1 MDRTPPSVL
10 ARMLRGHAGA
20 LAGQMRE
27 SLEALV
33 GRSVQLERLQA
44 DHPELPRLFGQREL
58 FLFPFADG
66 DGRALPTFL
75 ALDRPAAV
83 ATGAAFGLMNT
94 GGVREAADP
103 GELPEPL
110 LGAIREVAGILG
122 GAARRMVRARGT
134 DRTCGFGCGHELR
147 RVTAGAWPAI
157 VGEIDH
163 GVRWDLLGFRLRID
177 GEPAGAILLGSSE
190 RWEGPLETDLD
201 EDADTA
207 EVFVEEPTPGSDEYA
222 GTAAAPAPFPAN
234 AEAAG
239 PPPPIPQG
247 IRVQVAGDPKDR
259 ATAALRTALA
269 EAGCHVLPAYSA
281 GGAGPQ
287 PSVLF
292 VFSRSPID
300 LRMRL
305 AASLAKR
312 RAGLIVACSDRPT
325 ADLVRAAHAGTADS
339 FLVLPADRL
348 RLQRLFQRFA
358 ELAPA

>member
-1 MDRTPPSVL
+1 
-10 ARMLRGHAGA
+10 MLRGEAGA

-33 GRSVQLERLQA
+33 GRPVQLERLRA
-44 DHPELPRLFGQREL
+44 DHPDLPQLFGQREL
-58 FLFPFADG
+58 FLFPFADA
-66 DGRALPTFL
+66 DGRVLPTFL

-83 ATGAAFGLMNT
+83 TTGAAFGLMSA
-94 GGVREAADP
+94 GGVREATDSGDLP
-103 GELPEPL
+103 GPL
-110 LGAIREVAGILG
+110 LDAIREVAGILA
-122 GAARRMVRARGT
+122 GAARRIVRARGA
-134 DRTCGFGCGHELR
+134 DGARHFACGHELR
-147 RVTAGAWPAI
+147 RITAGAWPAL

-163 GVRWDLLGFRLRID
+163 GARWDLLGFRLQID

-190 RWEGPLETDLD
+190 SWEGPAGMELD

-207 EVFVEEPTPGSDEYA
+207 EVFVEELVPGGGA
-222 GTAAAPAPFPAN
+222 CAHAVAAPRPFPGDS
-234 AEAAG
+234 AATV
-239 PPPPIPQG
+239 PPPAIPRG
-247 IRVQVAGDPKDR
+247 IRVQVSGDPQDR

-305 AASLAKR
+305 AAALAKR
-312 RAGLIVACSDRPT
+312 RSGMIVACSDRPT
-325 ADLVRAAHAGTADS
+325 ADLVRAAHAGSADS
-339 FLVLPADRL
+339 FLVLPADGLRL
-348 RLQRLFQRFA
+348 RRLFERFA